1 MIYPEEVNGWDVE
14 HSRSKIIETKDI
26 NFYNNYTDKEHL
38 KRNEENSLFP
48 ECFIV
53 NVTKESGCNTD
64 LNIEIIVTLHKNEG
78 KIPESIPFQH
88 FVQIS
93 GMITNRL
100 SLTDTVPQ
108 TRATNIAGTYILIRK
123 CVLRL
128 PIYIAVIYRTI
139 IRYTSCS
146 IGSILRIVSIN
157 QQNRLV
163 KLAK

>member
-1 MIYPEEVNGWDVE
+1 M
-14 HSRSKIIETKDI
+14 
-26 NFYNNYTDKEHL
+26 
-38 KRNEENSLFP
+38 
-48 ECFIV
+48 FIV

-78 KIPESIPFQH
+78 KIPESIPFQL

-108 TRATNIAGTYILIRK
+108 TRATNTAGTYILIRK

-128 PIYIAVIYRTI
+128 PI
-139 IRYTSCS
+139 
-146 IGSILRIVSIN
+146 
-157 QQNRLV
+157 
-163 KLAK
+163 